1 MELLGIAAG
10 IGLVVLAPSIP
21 VVRDVAKLAVKG
33 GFVMTDKT
41 RSVVIATAK
50 HWSDLAG
57 LAGTKLA
64 WAPRSV
70 TAEVPIEMAATDV
83 PTTETA
89 AEAAAVAVGLAEPV
103 SAAAGTAPQP
113 ASMSARPDDLTRI
126 KGIGPKMAGLLHK
139 AGIQTL
145 AQLAE
150 TEAAV
155 LQEIVD
161 EAGSRYRLADPTT
174 WPSQAKELI
183 NPAQ

>member
-21 VVRDVAKLAVKG
+21 VVRDVAKLAIKS

-41 RSVVIATAK
+41 RNVVTASGK
-50 HWSDLAG
+50 HWSDLLG

-64 WAPRSV
+64 WTSSPV
-70 TAEVPIEMAATDV
+70 TVDVPVEAATDV
-83 PTTETA
+83 PTTE
-89 AEAAAVAVGLAEPV
+89 AEATAVADTTPE
-103 SAAAGTAPQP
+103 P
-113 ASMSARPDDLTRI
+113 ASMSARSDDLTLI

-150 TEAAV
+150 TELAV

-183 NPAQ
+183 NLAQ